1 LISDKLETTNKVK
14 KLILQIF
21 DDFLDSLPFMSLS
34 SKIKI
39 SLIDETIQFL
49 FKIITTDQSISD
61 EIKLDAISIFNR

>member
-1 LISDKLETTNKVK
+1 MISDKLETTNKVK